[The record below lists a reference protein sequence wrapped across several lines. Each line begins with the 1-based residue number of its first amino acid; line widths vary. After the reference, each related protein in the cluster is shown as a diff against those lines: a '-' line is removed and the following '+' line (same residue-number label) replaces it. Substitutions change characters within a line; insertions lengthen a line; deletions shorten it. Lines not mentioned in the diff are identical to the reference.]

1 VYAAEGGGSV
11 EFRGYSGLIRNL
23 ALVFMLKCT
32 LVIRLQR
39 LCEHAYLPRR
49 FLLLMDDKD

>member
-1 VYAAEGGGSV
+1 VYAAEGGGSA
-11 EFRGYSGLIRNL
+11 EFRGYNELIRNL

-39 LCEHAYLPRR
+39 LCEHEYLPSR